1 MSFGA
6 FERLESLARRTD
18 LPIQATG
25 VGSILCIHFPNRP
38 ITRPVHAEATQPS
51 ARAVFH
57 LGMLQRG
64 FCFARRSFI
73 GLFLPPDDSELGGE
87 TGGLKEPRWLR

>member
-1 MSFGA
+1 
-6 FERLESLARRTD
+6 
-18 LPIQATG
+18 
-25 VGSILCIHFPNRP
+25 
-38 ITRPVHAEATQPS
+38 
-51 ARAVFH
+51 
-57 LGMLQRG
+57 MLQRG